1 MLHASTTARDAE
13 SIITLGATGVSVD
26 VLPKSTTTRDAE
38 AITLSTTG
46 VSVCRSVRSV
56 SRSKDNYTLN

>member
-13 SIITLGATGVSVD
+13 SIITLGGTGVSVD
-26 VLPKSTTTRDAE
+26 VLPTSATTRDAE

-46 VSVCRSVRSV
+46 VSM
-56 SRSKDNYTLN
+56 Y